1 MSARVNIDKYY
12 TCISSHAFNLTKKI
26 IILQKPLFYCV
37 STVTIV
43 SQFICVNTGVNPM
56 FISKKF
62 ICFCHSVEKKK
73 CSKTI
78 KGRNTR
84 YCLDTR
90 QEAWMQD
97 RKNTRKKTKGEM
109 RRNLQLIACVRIN
122 HRVKFWLQWENKW
135 VNNRDH
141 YVFINMIK

>member
-26 IILQKPLFYCV
+26 TILQKPLFYCV

-73 CSKTI
+73 CPKNI

-90 QEAWMQD
+90 QEAWTGRIQGKKLKENEKKFAINCM
-97 RKNTRKKTKGEM
+97 RKNHTFFSC
-109 RRNLQLIACVRIN
+109 IFWVD
-122 HRVKFWLQWENKW
+122 RVKFWLQ
-135 VNNRDH
+135 
-141 YVFINMIK
+141 